1 MPVPQPMAPQPMAPQ
16 PMAPQPMAQP
26 YMPPQQPQAWPG
38 SQPQMQQPPRTSA
51 PDLFAQR
58 PSSPGYQPRR
68 PPPRTLLQ
76 PWMLVVGA
84 TIMALL
90 AFLITRAFIK

>member
-1 MPVPQPMAPQPMAPQ
+1 MPMRA
-16 PMAPQPMAQP
+16 
-26 YMPPQQPQAWPG
+26 
-38 SQPQMQQPPRTSA
+38 SA

-58 PSSPGYQPRR
+58 PSSPGYQQRR
-68 PPPRTLLQ
+68 PPPRTMLQ

-84 TIMALL
+84 VIMALV

>member
-1 MPVPQPMAPQPMAPQ
+1 M
-16 PMAPQPMAQP
+16 
-26 YMPPQQPQAWPG
+26 
-38 SQPQMQQPPRTSA
+38 
-51 PDLFAQR
+51 FAQR
-58 PSSPGYQPRR
+58 PSTPGHQARR
-68 PPPRTLLQ
+68 PPPRTVLQ